1 MCPRDF
7 VHVTVLGGPF
17 QGHLRAGR
25 AEPRPRCH
33 SALAAGGE
41 GTRGRQAQRWDRLV
55 PGESSPSTEHPK
67 IDRKQIRHPETSQKA
82 QWEFREERA
91 VKSRKSAPILRELSF
106 LPAPSRQTL
115 KPHPRLHLCHAQNP
129 SSEVVAGCRGSVY
142 LVTCSEVCRSLSDP
156 Q

>member
-7 VHVTVLGGPF
+7 VHVTVLGGPI

-25 AEPRPRCH
+25 AEPRPRCN

-41 GTRGRQAQRWDRLV
+41 GTRGRQAQRWGRRV

-91 VKSRKSAPILRELSF
+91 VRSRKSAPILRE
-106 LPAPSRQTL
+106 PSRQTL
-115 KPHPRLHLCHAQNP
+115 KPHPWPHLCHARNP
-129 SSEVVAGCRGSVY
+129 SLEVAAGCRGSVC
-142 LVTCSEVCRSLSDP
+142 LVTCSEVCRGLSGP